1 MRTLRSSRVVCG
13 LEVRRSELERRE
25 WLGRVLGGICGICVV
40 NRGVGVV
47 IGGES
52 GGDESPLTFRVR
64 SVVELTGEVH
74 LKSQGATTT
83 RRDGKEEIARRA
95 AVRSVATLDF
105 DEQYVLGGT
114 QDAPIGYQYFHEA
127 KSEITVDR
135 HETRTVLRENC
146 REVVKWASGA
156 GVVVSGVSVPLFSA
170 ERDLV
175 EGSLDTVYLDQ
186 LLTDREVAIADKWT
200 VDRLVVAKLF
210 HLDAV
215 LDGDLTVCLVE
226 LDGEKAHLEVEGK
239 LQASV
244 RDVPTE
250 MVIKGKGLMDRAQG
264 YLSWLAIQVDETRDI
279 GEAEPGFAVTAQIRV
294 LRAPIEGM
302 STGRSLSDVS
312 KESSSFEAAE
322 LLQYQSDLGYYRF
335 LADRRWSTYRDN
347 GEEATLRYILS
358 NRRVAQ
364 CNITN
369 LVDFQPGEQL
379 TLEGFQADLSRL
391 ASKTGREI
399 LDATEKL
406 SRSNHRVLRVT
417 LVGDTDGVSIRWI
430 HYHVSN
436 DQGRRLTLVFITD
449 ESSLEVFAE
458 QDAQIVETLELMAW
472 PTKLDK
478 AALEKAEAVAE
489 KPVEAKRP
497 TR

>member
-1 MRTLRSSRVVCG
+1 
-13 LEVRRSELERRE
+13 
-25 WLGRVLGGICGICVV
+25 
-40 NRGVGVV
+40 
-47 IGGES
+47 
-52 GGDESPLTFRVR
+52 
-64 SVVELTGEVH
+64 
-74 LKSQGATTT
+74 
-83 RRDGKEEIARRA
+83 
-95 AVRSVATLDF
+95 
-105 DEQYVLGGT
+105 
-114 QDAPIGYQYFHEA
+114 
-127 KSEITVDR
+127 
-135 HETRTVLRENC
+135 
-146 REVVKWASGA
+146 
-156 GVVVSGVSVPLFSA
+156 
-170 ERDLV
+170 
-175 EGSLDTVYLDQ
+175 LDQ
-186 LLTDREVAIADKWT
+186 LLTDREVAIADKWI
-200 VDRLVVAKLF
+200 VDRMVVAKLF

-215 LDGDLTVCLVE
+215 LEGDLTVCLVE
-226 LDGEKAHLEVEGK
+226 LDGEKAHLEIEGK

-250 MVIKGKGLMDRAQG
+250 MEIKGKGVMDRGQG

-279 GEAEPGFAVTAQIRV
+279 GEAEPGFAVIAQIRV

-302 STGRSLSDVS
+302 STGRTLRDVS
-312 KESSSFEAAE
+312 KESSSLQAAE

-347 GEEATLRYILS
+347 GEEATLRYILN

-369 LVDFQPGEQL
+369 LVDFQAGEQL
-379 TLEGFQADLSRL
+379 TLEGFQADLSRM
-391 ASKTGREI
+391 ASKTGREM
-399 LDATEKL
+399 LDATERL
-406 SRSNHRVLRVT
+406 SRSGHRVLRVT
-417 LVGDTDGVSIRWI
+417 LVGDADGVSIRWI

-449 ESSLEVFAE
+449 ESSLEVFGE

-478 AALEKAEAVAE
+478 EAIEKAESVAE